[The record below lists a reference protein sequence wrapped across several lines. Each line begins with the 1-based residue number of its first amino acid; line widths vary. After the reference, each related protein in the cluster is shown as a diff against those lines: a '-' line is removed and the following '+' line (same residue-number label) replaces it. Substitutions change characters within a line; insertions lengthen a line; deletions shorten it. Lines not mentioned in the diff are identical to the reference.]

1 MNECYPTLD
10 GDSFVGT
17 QRLRG
22 EPVSG
27 GYIGLLQEKA
37 GSHMS
42 CLPFENWPEKATIN
56 NQRINQPILATLI
69 INLKDTRE
77 AITGHTRYCSFQGRE
92 ERRKPAK
99 PLWEEEK
106 SPAPVHIL
114 PVPAVPAACRGLAIR
129 HMVPG
134 SQGLIPCLN
143 SRHVTLRIP
152 PSLRRKSGKPEQA
165 LSHLSPAGVYSQYTG
180 IVVQSIFLYSSV
192 PRLTYPSSTL
202 SFVC

>member
-1 MNECYPTLD
+1 MRNVAKAYENIGLQRMNDCYPTLD

-27 GYIGLLQEKA
+27 GYIGLLQEKV

-56 NQRINQPILATLI
+56 NQRINQPILGTLI

-77 AITGHTRYCSFQGRE
+77 AITGHTRYCSSQGRE
-92 ERRKPAK
+92 EWKKLAK
-99 PLWEEEK
+99 PLWEEQK
-106 SPAPVHIL
+106 SSAPVHIL
-114 PVPAVPAACRGLAIR
+114 PVPAAPAACRGLVR
-129 HMVPG
+129 HVVPG

-143 SRHVTLRIP
+143 LRH
-152 PSLRRKSGKPEQA
+152 
-165 LSHLSPAGVYSQYTG
+165 
-180 IVVQSIFLYSSV
+180 
-192 PRLTYPSSTL
+192 
-202 SFVC
+202 